1 MLTTAA
7 VKTARPRSRAYKM
20 FDERGLHLFI
30 APTGLKAWR
39 MKYRFGRRE
48 KLLSLGRFPEISLV
62 EARENAD
69 RARELLASGRDPSIE
84 RQAVCS
90 AKLFETVARAWHADR
105 RDRWSD
111 VHAGDVLSSLE
122 RNVFPAIGAVPIG
135 AITATALL
143 ELVQSI
149 EARGAHE
156 TARRVRQRID
166 NVFAYAMV
174 RELVTANPASLI
186 AAELAPAP
194 IGKQRHPALLELELV
209 RELLAAAEE
218 TTADKITKLAS
229 RFLALTAVRMSTLRA
244 ANLDEFEDLDGTMP
258 IWRIPA
264 HHMKLTKARKADPAN
279 AHLVPLSPA
288 AVEILRDLIE
298 HHRKNGYDARSLPLF
313 PLGAGAIGELYSR
326 AGFAGRHVP
335 HGWRASFSTLM
346 NERSASDRN
355 LIDQALAHVPTNKV
369 EAAYNRAEHLDR
381 RRHLF
386 NAWAGMISLDQSPST
401 HAS

>member
-1 MLTTAA
+1 MLTNAA
-7 VKTARPRSRAYKM
+7 VKAARPRSRAYKM
-20 FDERGLHLFI
+20 FDERGLHLFV

-48 KLLSLGRFPEISLV
+48 KLLSLGRFPEISLA
-62 EARENAD
+62 EARDDAD
-69 RARELLASGRDPSIE
+69 RARELLAGGRDPSIE
-84 RQAVCS
+84 RQAACS
-90 AKLFETVARAWHADR
+90 AELFETVARAWHADR

-111 VHAGDVLSSLE
+111 VHAADVLASLE
-122 RNVFPAIGAVPIG
+122 RNVFPAIGSVPIG
-135 AITATALL
+135 TIGATAVL
-143 ELVQSI
+143 ELVQAI

-174 RELVTANPASLI
+174 RDLVTANPASLI

-209 RELLAAAEE
+209 RELLNAAEE
-218 TTADKITKLAS
+218 AATDRITKLAS

-244 ANLDEFEDLDGTMP
+244 ARLDEFEDLDGDMP

-279 AHLVPLSPA
+279 AHLVPLSSA
-288 AVEILRDLIE
+288 AVEILRELLE
-298 HHRKNGYDARSLPLF
+298 HHEKNGYDTHSSPLF
-313 PLGAGAIGELYSR
+313 PIGAGAIGDLYSR

-346 NERSASDRN
+346 NERNPLDRDVV
-355 LIDQALAHVPTNKV
+355 DQALAHVPSNKV
-369 EAAYNRAEHLDR
+369 EAAYNRAEHLQR
-381 RRHLF
+381 RRDLF
-386 NAWAGMISLDQSPST
+386 RAWAEMLIP
-401 HAS
+401 